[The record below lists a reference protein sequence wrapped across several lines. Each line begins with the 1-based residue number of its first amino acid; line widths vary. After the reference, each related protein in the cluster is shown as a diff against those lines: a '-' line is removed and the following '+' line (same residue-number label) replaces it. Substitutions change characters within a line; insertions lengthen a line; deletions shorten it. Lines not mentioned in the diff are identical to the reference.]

1 MGWDGRRPGVTE
13 ITERTSVLKRRGCVV
28 GVSVLFGEL
37 VGNLGDLLFFFMTCL
52 VLPTSGVV
60 YGAFVVRCLLFSCHC
75 AGLRLGSRD
84 DARCSGGWTVDEPC
98 LHVRAR
104 ADGSTASQISQ
115 SMYRETS
122 NAAHLIPL
130 LGVDGGRH
138 QQLLDSRL

>member
-60 YGAFVVRCLLFSCHC
+60 YGAFVVRCLLFTCHC
-75 AGLRLGSRD
+75 AELRLGSRE

-104 ADGSTASQISQ
+104 ADGWVNSHLRFLSLQGNFKRGSSHLAFGRGRWTPS
-115 SMYRETS
+115 
-122 NAAHLIPL
+122 AA
-130 LGVDGGRH
+130 
-138 QQLLDSRL
+138 SRL